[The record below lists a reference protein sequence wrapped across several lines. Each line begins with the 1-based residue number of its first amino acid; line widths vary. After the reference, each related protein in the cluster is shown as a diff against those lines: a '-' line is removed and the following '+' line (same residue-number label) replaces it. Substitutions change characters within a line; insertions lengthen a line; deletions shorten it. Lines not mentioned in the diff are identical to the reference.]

1 MQGRIQNPV
10 EHLQWSFFAKIT
22 KNTIVDAGLGSKCVS
37 GFTAE
42 KVYRSHYLSDI
53 VKAVPLSANFDDSLP
68 PLATGIPKLQN
79 DIFEIWRS

>member
-10 EHLQWSFFAKIT
+10 EHLQWSLFAKIT
-22 KNTIVDAGLGSKCVS
+22 KSTIVDAGLGSKYVS
-37 GFTAE
+37 GFAAE

-53 VKAVPLSANFDDSLP
+53 VKAVPLSANFDENLP
-68 PLATGIPKLQN
+68 LLTTGIPELQN